1 MPVPLGIFH
10 QIRLTEPIVEQ
21 AQPMEER
28 QFSNGERFLIQ
39 RGAPILM
46 FFPTGTIFNKIIAS
60 PSIHG
65 EPPFPM
71 YGTSEP
77 IAGVRYEVML
87 GTDNNFANRK
97 NIVAQFP
104 PTRFKGYFLGGRR
117 SSRITRKKEKKAKKT
132 KKAKKAKKTRNLK
145 TQ

>member
-10 QIRLTEPIVEQ
+10 QIRLTEPILTQ

-28 QFSNGERFLIQ
+28 QFSNGGRFLVES
-39 RGAPILM
+39 GAPTQIL
-46 FFPTGTIFNKIIAS
+46 FPIGTIFNKIIAHPTTQGTP
-60 PSIHG
+60 PS
-65 EPPFPM
+65 PM

-87 GTDNNFANRK
+87 GTDDDFANRK

-117 SSRITRKKEKKAKKT
+117 SSRTTRKKAKAKN
-132 KKAKKAKKTRNLK
+132 AKNAKKTRNL
-145 TQ
+145 TRR